1 MEKALE
7 KAVKELQAKSNYPSR
22 ITGAS
27 SSSSTIIARVQL
39 KLALYNK
46 ALQSDLATAWLGR

>member
-7 KAVKELQAKSNYPSR
+7 KAVKELQAKWNHPSC
-22 ITGAS
+22 IIGAS
-27 SSSSTIIARVQL
+27 SSSATIIARVQSR
-39 KLALYNK
+39 LALYNK